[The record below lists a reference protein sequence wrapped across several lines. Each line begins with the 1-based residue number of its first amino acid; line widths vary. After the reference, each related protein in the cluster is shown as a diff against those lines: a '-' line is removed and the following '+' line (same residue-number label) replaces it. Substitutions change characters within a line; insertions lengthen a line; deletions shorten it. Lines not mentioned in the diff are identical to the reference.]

1 MQTTFTIYI
10 PGENRPDSASALQ
23 DSLKN
28 LDLNLSYS
36 QMMRLRAAGQA
47 AAECTDIYYLC
58 TDENNNLVSR
68 LWMGWG
74 KHDRAVGNWGNFLTA
89 PEYRGQGIGRQ
100 MLDFWQNDL
109 KTRQNLPLA
118 LFCTAGDEGLAKL
131 YKPYG
136 FRPAL
141 KNTTCGPLYCPLG
154 NSPKT
159 FEEFCKQYYTPAKS
173 LDFKKA
179 TLEWRH
185 EIDCLLKFAML
196 DMGLDYLPEGM
207 TSLES
212 ALLENGAKRID
223 IIFTDTNIPVGL
235 ARVRDGG
242 KCDISIHPNYLHLTR
257 VGG

>member
-1 MQTTFTIYI
+1 MNTKISVYI
-10 PGENRPDSASALQ
+10 PKNDQLEKGEPLRRALA
-23 DSLKN
+23 D
-28 LDLNLSYS
+28 LDLGIPYAE
-36 QMMRLRAAGQA
+36 MMRYRIDGRAE
-47 AAECTDIYYLC
+47 AECNDVYYLC
-58 TDENNNLVSR
+58 ADNENNLISR

-74 KHDRAVGNWGNFLTA
+74 KHERAVGNWGNFFTC
-89 PEYRGQGIGRQ
+89 PEYRGQGIGRK
-100 MLDFWQNDL
+100 MLDFWHNDL
-109 KTRQNLPLA
+109 KTRENLPLA

-185 EIDCLLKFAML
+185 EIDCLLRFAML

-212 ALLENGAKRID
+212 SLLENGAKRID

-242 KCDISIHPNYLHLTR
+242 KCDISIHPNYLHLI
-257 VGG
+257 